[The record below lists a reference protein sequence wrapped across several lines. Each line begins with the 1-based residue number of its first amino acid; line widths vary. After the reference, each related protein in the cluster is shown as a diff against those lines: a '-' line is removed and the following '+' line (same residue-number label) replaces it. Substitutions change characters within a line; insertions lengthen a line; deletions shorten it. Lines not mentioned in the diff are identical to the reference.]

1 MSILDFLNLARLLVK
16 YRASFS
22 VSHRQRDTIDLI
34 VADCLD
40 RLEGLVIDPAK
51 FNDIPF

>member
-1 MSILDFLNLARLLVK
+1 MTIREFLTLARLLVK
-16 YRASFS
+16 YRAMFS

-40 RLEGLVIDPAK
+40 HIESLGIEPQK

>member
-1 MSILDFLNLARLLVK
+1 MSIKDFLTLARLLVK
-16 YRASFS
+16 YRATFS

-40 RLEGLVIDPAK
+40 KLGELAIEPVK